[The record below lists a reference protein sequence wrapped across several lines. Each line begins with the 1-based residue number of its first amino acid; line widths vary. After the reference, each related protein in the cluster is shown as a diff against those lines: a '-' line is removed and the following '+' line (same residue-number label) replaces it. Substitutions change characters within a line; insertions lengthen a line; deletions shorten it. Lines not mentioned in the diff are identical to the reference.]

1 MVLKAKSRSP
11 NVSIANAALKKRKA
25 KLTLKRG
32 AKALEAKMRKSGGY
46 GQKYVS
52 INMVPKGGIE
62 KSPAYKKLLT
72 RCELDSK
79 GKPPPPEKRDGAP
92 LKGGFPL
99 KKYPPNV
106 VVDNT
111 RDFWLPDDW
120 AQVMKNTGPGGVYH
134 GWMSPQG
141 KFFYHRNGY
150 PTAME
155 ETLGRT
161 LTVKDGINAIQRNIR
176 NVVKPDADQKFLQ
189 QCLTAKERKHIVPKS
204 GFLFGVV
211 SGRRATCESGQ
222 HDIMII
228 EGHFQRVGIK
238 PTWYVDEASLKD
250 YRKLGLNAKVGGKLV
265 PARNMVLDDAAKQKK
280 VAVEISDDIGK
291 WLYYDCDKQDY
302 RGETTFRRQ
311 NKDILGVA
319 KHCVSPLA
327 AAQFILAKMRS
338 VEGDKP
344 KLGGIFPTSNVAMTL
359 GSEEFGRQHFI
370 LGDFFVAEPDSPCR
384 FDVHMSLKE
393 DYDYTCSHIKK
404 HGSVLRCNRM
414 FLQVKHSTNEG
425 GAVAARDGAGAK
437 EKYNVAV
444 LQQKWPGV
452 FRTNNNRKAIAGTEV
467 VMNWNG
473 YSNHKMKLK
482 KMQLKVKRGKLPE
495 SSVMK
500 VKKLS
505 FKVLKWGTRF
515 PNDKVVKYTKKIAPL
530 AYINKRCSNCHN
542 KTVAEI
548 LNMTYTHG
556 RHGKGITKKYS
567 YSDLAYDI
575 KGGRLIL
582 K

>member
-1 MVLKAKSRSP
+1 MVLKAKSRGPSA
-11 NVSIANAALKKRKA
+11 VIANAVLKKRKV
-25 KLTLKRG
+25 KLNLK
-32 AKALEAKMRKSGGY
+32 KAHASVEAKFRKSGGY
-46 GQKYVS
+46 GKASVS
-52 INMVPKGGIE
+52 INVVPKGGLQN
-62 KSPAYKKLLT
+62 SPAYKKLLT

-99 KKYPPNV
+99 SKYPPNV

-111 RDFWLPDDW
+111 RADWLPDDW

-134 GWMSPQG
+134 GWFSPEG
-141 KFFYHRNGY
+141 KFFYHRHGY
-150 PTAME
+150 PSAIE
-155 ETLGRT
+155 ETLGRQ
-161 LTVKDGINAIQRNIR
+161 LSFKDGIHGIQRNIK
-176 NVVKPDADQKFLQ
+176 NLVKPDADKNFLQ
-189 QCLTAKERKHIVPKS
+189 QCLTAKERKHIAPKS
-204 GFLFGVV
+204 AFLFGVV

-222 HDIMII
+222 HDIMVI
-228 EGHFQRVGIK
+228 EGHFERVGIK

-265 PARNMVLDDAAKQKK
+265 PARNMVLDDAAKQNK
-280 VAVEISDDIGK
+280 VAVEISDDIAK
-291 WLYYDCDKQDY
+291 WVYYDCDKQNY
-302 RGETTFRRQ
+302 RGEKTFTRQ
-311 NKDILGVA
+311 NKDILGVP

-344 KLGGIFPTSNVAMTL
+344 KLGGVFPTNNVAMTL
-359 GSEEFGRQHFI
+359 GLQEFGRHHFI

-384 FDVHMSLKE
+384 FDAHMSLKE

-414 FLQVKHSTNEG
+414 FLTVKHSTNEG

-452 FRTNNNRKAIAGTEV
+452 FRINNARKVIAGTEV

-473 YSNHKMKLK
+473 YVKNKAKRGKFAKSNA
-482 KMQLKVKRGKLPE
+482 LKVKK
-495 SSVMK
+495 M
-500 VKKLS
+500 S
-505 FKVLKWGTRF
+505 FKALKWTTRF
-515 PNDKVVKYTKKIAPL
+515 PNDAVVKYTKKISPL
-530 AYINKRCSNCHN
+530 GYLNKRCSKCHN
-542 KTVAEI
+542 KTVAEALEI
-548 LNMTYTHG
+548 TYTHG
-556 RHGKGITKKYS
+556 QHGKGETKKYG

-575 KGGRLIL
+575 KGGRLTMAL
-582 K
+582 KR